1 MLPAEG
7 VVDEGWGQGSMRLT
21 CAGLEGLTG
30 AAMESRSAA
39 VLAER
44 GVDTGDFEAQRITA
58 SLVDEAA
65 MILTMTRRQRSALL
79 KQWPAAMKRSFT
91 VADFV
96 HLGGFVGDDQ
106 LPARTNPDEWVREV
120 ADLVN
125 GQRGLHA
132 PLNPEEADIDDPFGR
147 DDAVHEAMV
156 TRLDELLPGLAR
168 LLGA

>member
-1 MLPAEG
+1 MP
-7 VVDEGWGQGSMRLT
+7 VT

-39 VLAER
+39 ALAER
-44 GVDTGDFEAQRITA
+44 GVDATGFVAQRITA
-58 SLVDEAA
+58 GLVDEAA
-65 MILTMTRRQRSALL
+65 LVLTMTRRQRSALL
-79 KQWPAAMKRSFT
+79 KSWPAAMKRSFT

-96 HLGGFVGDDQ
+96 HLGGFVGDAQ
-106 LPARTNPDEWVREV
+106 LPTRTAPDGWVREV

-125 GQRGLHA
+125 GQRGMHA
-132 PLNPEEADIDDPFGR
+132 PLSPEEADIADPFGR

-156 TRLDELLPGLAR
+156 TRIDDFMPGLSR